1 MRDKQ
6 YCLTR
11 IRLYLA
17 ICRLTHQGNSAR
29 LEVIAKIAMKL
40 LALESV
46 TLVVHFLNASLT
58 PGNLLETIESYP

>member
-40 LALESV
+40 LAFESV
-46 TLVVHFLNASLT
+46 RLIYTLSILR
-58 PGNLLETIESYP
+58 